1 MTANANETLRSR
13 LDGALATYDRSGAVR
28 FALDAVA
35 SDAVSMPELYALLG
49 ELMSDVGARWQ
60 AGTAAVWEEHLASA
74 TVRTIVEALYP
85 TVQRL
90 ASAASGGRTVVLA
103 CPENEAH
110 DLRLRMLSDRFD
122 LAGWRTLYLGA
133 DTPAGDIAAAAE
145 TVGAELIVLSVSTH
159 LQRTRLRETLETL
172 RPTVPQVRV
181 SVAQPAFS
189 HDHPQTLGDLLFDP
203 EEFFGT
209 TAGPHA
215 TRSED

>member
-1 MTANANETLRSR
+1 MTVDATEALRGR
-13 LDGALATYDRSGAVR
+13 LEGALADRDRPGAVR
-28 FALDAVA
+28 VALDAVA
-35 SDAVSMPELYALLG
+35 SDAISVTDLYALLG

-74 TVRTIVEALYP
+74 TARTIMEALYP

-90 ASAASGGRTVVLA
+90 ASAASGRRVVLA

-145 TVGAELIVLSVSTH
+145 TVGAELVVLSVSTH

-209 TAGPHA
+209 ATGPYA
-215 TRSED
+215 TRPED